1 MQISPNPMPRPPVS
15 LPQHGAARLTCPQ
28 CHTTQDV
35 WVAPLHQG
43 TEALKVRCP
52 CGAVFSVRRHEQPA
66 GGAHA
71 SAQPGRDERP
81 PIPPAASGA
90 STRAKAFVQASLAIE
105 KSLPSPACGAE
116 ARHATQQRRSRR
128 AHHGLAWLLLLAIG
142 LTGLAAVKRGAL
154 VSHTAILP
162 PLFQEPIQTPTAR
175 QPFAFPYRGETSYGQ
190 KTQTWLSHRV

>member
-1 MQISPNPMPRPPVS
+1 MLAIFATNWPAPKVATDRQAPLRRRNDVLSQVPFHGATLVGEEVVTVQISPNPMPRPPVS

-71 SAQPGRDERP
+71 
-81 PIPPAASGA
+81 
-90 STRAKAFVQASLAIE
+90 
-105 KSLPSPACGAE
+105 
-116 ARHATQQRRSRR
+116 
-128 AHHGLAWLLLLAIG
+128 
-142 LTGLAAVKRGAL
+142 
-154 VSHTAILP
+154 
-162 PLFQEPIQTPTAR
+162 
-175 QPFAFPYRGETSYGQ
+175 
-190 KTQTWLSHRV
+190 